1 MDKKGIKKILII
13 MVAFLIN
20 LIFVYILYGI
30 VSYELKFDI
39 PFKNM
44 IESYMEKKYGDHN
57 FKVVFYYKDYH
68 HTEFSQVFD
77 FSDKYLDGY
86 FVYVRSD
93 VVPEFT
99 VLIKGTKLEEM
110 TVLESFVKD
119 YYSVKAGINIH
130 DINNALAQMKY
141 WNQVEDKT
149 LGGKIA
155 KEKCEKLKKYLFEKY
170 KSIKDI
176 EIKNTIAYMGI
187 EIPKDLG
194 RIPKLDELEE
204 FTEIQYFSIKIDNE
218 EGKYRIDMEELK
230 DNINKYFNNKKNV
243 TIKKYSNEG
252 FMIYLENKN

>member
-20 LIFVYILYGI
+20 LIFVYIVYGI

-57 FKVVFYYKDYH
+57 FKVVFYYKDYR

-77 FSDKYLDGY
+77 FSDKYLEGY
-86 FVYVRSD
+86 FVYMRSD
-93 VVPEFT
+93 VVPEFNII
-99 VLIKGTKLEEM
+99 IKGTELEEM

-130 DINNALAQMKY
+130 DINNALARMKY
-141 WNQVEDKT
+141 WDQVEDKT

-155 KEKCEKLKKYLFEKY
+155 KEKCEKLKKYLFDKY
-170 KSIKDI
+170 ESIKDI
-176 EIKNTIAYMGI
+176 ELKNNISYMGI
-187 EIPKDLG
+187 EIPTNLG
-194 RIPKLDELEE
+194 RIPTLDELED
-204 FTEIQYFSIKIDNE
+204 FTEIQNFDIIIDNE
-218 EGKYRIDMEELK
+218 EGKDRIDIDELK
-230 DNINKYFNNKKNV
+230 DNINKYFNNTKNV
-243 TIKKYSNEG
+243 TIETYDNKRFYIN
-252 FMIYLENKN
+252 LENKN